1 MSPDYCFPYTD
12 MDRRV
17 LQYAFAQ
24 RKDGGKSAYY
34 LGCLFY
40 GRDNREEGVKC
51 WEVSVTREDG
61 LHQAHRC
68 MALALLEV
76 FEDKV
81 GARREME
88 KAFAMHQDG
97 RYLLELMEIRRE
109 SGVPVGK
116 LLELLEAYPQLV
128 YKREDLYHQQLVLY
142 NEAGMPE
149 KAAAY
154 LKNRIFNPYEGGEG
168 ILVKAHIL
176 AYIQLG
182 RRAFREKDYAGAI
195 AFYKTAL
202 EYPENYQEGRGVT
215 AREAAVYFHMAKA
228 LEAAGEERE
237 AFAWY
242 EKAAAHQTGRL
253 DESDFYTACALR
265 LLGKE
270 REAAALY
277 LSMLDGA
284 DAILKEEDRL
294 PYFGGFVSNLPGEH
308 SIKKA
313 NHRKAHPARFYALT
327 GLGRKQE
334 ARKEK
339 ELAAAWGAEMA
350 WLYLIEEDGGKMGYE
365 GI

>member
-1 MSPDYCFPYTD
+1 
-12 MDRRV
+12 
-17 LQYAFAQ
+17 
-24 RKDGGKSAYY
+24 
-34 LGCLFY
+34 
-40 GRDNREEGVKC
+40 
-51 WEVSVTREDG
+51 
-61 LHQAHRC
+61 
-68 MALALLEV
+68 
-76 FEDKV
+76 
-81 GARREME
+81 
-88 KAFAMHQDG
+88 
-97 RYLLELMEIRRE
+97 
-109 SGVPVGK
+109 
-116 LLELLEAYPQLV
+116 
-128 YKREDLYHQQLVLY
+128 
-142 NEAGMPE
+142 MPE
-149 KAAAY
+149 KAATY

-265 LLGKE
+265 RLGKE